1 MDNAKMGE
9 LIRNARKERGL
20 TQKDVAE
27 KLGITDRAVSKWE
40 RGICAPDIAY
50 IEELA
55 QMLDLTVAE
64 LIAGERAEHPPAAEV
79 ESAIKET
86 ITYSRNEMTT
96 KRKAANKRMLI
107 TISVILVLTFAIAI
121 GLLWYKG
128 VFYQIGKYPSPDGKT
143 VTTVY
148 SRMLSHHEAPAK
160 GGITLS
166 DEGYYQGR
174 RGFGVEAVFR
184 GLWWSPNSC
193 YQVVSMDTKEGIW
206 LALTDY
212 TRNIGTN
219 LTHRLEQ
226 TLYENEFF
234 EDVPYDEEGWRPL
247 IEFEFMQWSE
257 ADPEVMQVY
266 FCYTDKSGQ
275 FQEGY
280 MWYDYETAEAS
291 GHMRLKQGEK
301 ESDPFYDMINDLMS

>member
-9 LIRNARKERGL
+9 LIRNARKEKGL

-40 RGICAPDIAY
+40 RGICAPDIAC

-55 QMLDLTVAE
+55 QMLGLTVAE
-64 LIAGERAEHPPAAEV
+64 LIAGERMEQAPAVEV
-79 ESAIKET
+79 ETAIKET
-86 ITYSRNEMTT
+86 ICYSKNEM
-96 KRKAANKRMLI
+96 KSKQKAANKKAWIIAGISLFLVI
-107 TISVILVLTFAIAI
+107 TIAI
-121 GLLWYKG
+121 GVLWYKG
-128 VFYQIGKYPSPDGKT
+128 FFYQIGRYPSPDGKT

-148 SRMLSHHEAPAK
+148 SRMLHFDEPPSND
-160 GGITLS
+160 GFTLS
-166 DEGYYQGR
+166 DEGYYRGR
-174 RGFGVEAVFR
+174 RGFAEAEFR

-193 YQVVSMDTKEGIW
+193 YQVVSMNTEEGIW
-206 LALTDY
+206 LELSDY

-219 LTHRLEQ
+219 LTNRLER

-234 EDVPYDEEGWRPL
+234 ADVPNDEEGWKPL
-247 IEFEFMQWSE
+247 ITFEFLQWSE

-266 FCYTDKSGQ
+266 FCYTDVYGQ

-280 MWYDYETAEAS
+280 MWYDYETNEAS
-291 GHMRLKQGEK
+291 GHIRLKLGEK
-301 ESDPFYDMINDLMS
+301 EKDPFYDLINDLMS